1 MQSGIKILPENFN
14 AIFQLGNIYLM
25 EKNYEKALEEYN
37 NAIKIKKD
45 FWQAI
50 NNKGLAY
57 YELNNINLATI
68 SFKKALSFEENAE
81 PMLGLASCLRT
92 KDINKAIVLAKKAL
106 VKEPK
111 YVDYNYRKEQL
122 WGEKIQSS
130 TEELFSNNQLENEI
144 LLAKRKIN

>member
-1 MQSGIKILPENFN
+1 MR
-14 AIFQLGNIYLM
+14 QLLFGDIWYQTN
-25 EKNYEKALEEYN
+25 
-37 NAIKIKKD
+37 
-45 FWQAI
+45 QV
-50 NNKGLAY
+50 
-57 YELNNINLATI
+57 NLATI

-111 YVDYNYRKEQL
+111 YVDYDYRKEQL

-130 TEELFSNNQLENEI
+130 TEELFSNKQLENEI